1 MKRNKLWALLIV
13 AVLSVSLLSGCS
25 QAENNFIDLMNESI
39 SMKVFES
46 QETASLKLNTLPS
59 DLTKDDPVAA
69 AAIQSMLSS
78 YAIKSNV
85 KTDANKQVSEGKIL
99 LVDTNS
105 GAEKEFLSYVA
116 SEGTIYVKVDDLVAL
131 ANTIDNQELK
141 KSLSV
146 LEGVQYVSIS
156 SEEMAQMFPAS
167 GQTVYNIM
175 DIQKQQSLYQKLVNT
190 LSQKAFDG
198 YETGMVKEIN
208 KNKFTLNVDKQGVL
222 DNIKPLMVYC
232 INNAEKINTSM
243 KGFLEGLDDEELA
256 MLSLTPQLRSEA
268 VSGLSQMTGEVVA
281 NQDKYLD
288 QADELAAA
296 AKEGAGII
304 GDKTG
309 VKIVMEKLGEE
320 NFAQATDFAFN
331 MADPEN
337 SGNVIDMEINS
348 KAEVKG
354 IDPFTVSIP
363 ETNIISFTDLQK
375 KMPSTLNIDT
385 GKKQYTV
392 SQGFSSSSGNIDLRI
407 EKGYTYLPVRTIG
420 EALNETVGWDSHA
433 KQAYVVKDG
442 KNINMAGAIYNG
454 RAFIKIRDFEKL
466 GYTVTW
472 NSETK
477 TATIAE

>member
-1 MKRNKLWALLIV
+1 MKRNKMWVLLIV

-25 QAENNFIDLMNESI
+25 QAENNFIDLMNESS

-46 QETASLKLNTLPS
+46 QETASLKLNKLPS
-59 DLTKDDPVAA
+59 DLTEDNTVAA
-69 AAIQSMLSS
+69 AAIQSMLSR

-85 KTDANKQVSEGKIL
+85 KMDANKQVSEGKIV

-167 GQTVYNIM
+167 GKTVYNIM

-190 LSQKAFDG
+190 LSKKAFDG
-198 YETGMVKEIN
+198 YETGMVKEIG
-208 KNKFTLNVDKQGVL
+208 KDKFTLNVDKQGVL
-222 DNIKPLMVYC
+222 DNIKPLMVYY
-232 INNAEKINTSM
+232 INNADKINTSM
-243 KGFLEGLDDEELA
+243 VGFLEGLDDEELA
-256 MLSLTPQLRSEA
+256 MLSLTPEIRSEA
-268 VSGLSQMTGEVVA
+268 VSGLSKMTDEVVA
-281 NQDKYLD
+281 NPDKYLD
-288 QADELAAA
+288 QVDELAAA
-296 AKEGAGII
+296 AKEGSGIM

-309 VKIVMEKLGEE
+309 IKIVMEKLGEE
-320 NFAQATDFAFN
+320 NFAQTTDFAFN

-337 SGNVIDMEINS
+337 AGNVIDMEINS
-348 KAEVKG
+348 KTEVKG

-375 KMPSTLNIDT
+375 KMPRTLNIDT

-442 KNINMAGAIYNG
+442 KNINMAGAIYNS

-472 NSETK
+472 NNETK
-477 TATIAE
+477 TATITQ